1 MKDKSNIVSTG
12 KEDMPTNRIK
22 LRKQRHKKLGNGKG
36 KKVGFIESIGLKIAG
51 YCDGRKGFPRQMDE
65 KGWYSPFMN
74 RDVNSYEEFCS
85 HIWASLQIENEEVY
99 VKLEKLMDKIQ
110 QEKKLLDTAKSELE
124 IAYKRETE
132 AETSRMRGEDKL
144 TDAQIYAR
152 RKVEKDKKLVPV
164 KKKIAELE
172 QELKEAEDAFSELH
186 SKLIEDDNTTRLI
199 CHRVRDHILMRID
212 VYWNSVLR
220 HHSDNACM
228 PVIPILELR
237 DEAEEVYLRPHR
249 ELMKRASAFHDVIQN
264 EATEKEEA

>member
-85 HIWASLQIENEEVY
+85 HIWASLQIENEGVY

-164 KKKIAELE
+164 NQPAIISCKKE
-172 QELKEAEDAFSELH
+172 
-186 SKLIEDDNTTRLI
+186 NCRT
-199 CHRVRDHILMRID
+199 
-212 VYWNSVLR
+212 
-220 HHSDNACM
+220 
-228 PVIPILELR
+228 
-237 DEAEEVYLRPHR
+237 
-249 ELMKRASAFHDVIQN
+249 
-264 EATEKEEA
+264 

>member
-1 MKDKSNIVSTG
+1 
-12 KEDMPTNRIK
+12 
-22 LRKQRHKKLGNGKG
+22 
-36 KKVGFIESIGLKIAG
+36 
-51 YCDGRKGFPRQMDE
+51 MDE

-85 HIWASLQIENEEVY
+85 HIWASLQIENEGVY

-220 HHSDNACM
+220 HH
-228 PVIPILELR
+228 
-237 DEAEEVYLRPHR
+237 
-249 ELMKRASAFHDVIQN
+249 
-264 EATEKEEA
+264 